1 MNFKWCVGHEVVLAW
16 ILFMKNFFSQRIPGF
31 FLFVFFC
38 SYIGFFLLITD
49 KMHAYQKQI

>member
-1 MNFKWCVGHEVVLAW
+1 MDTAYEE
-16 ILFMKNFFSQRIPGF
+16 FFSKRIPVF
-31 FLFVFFC
+31 FLVFFWCC